1 MSVGMQSD
9 HPFPENLDPR
19 SSIFDTDVFFRDH
32 RVDLACVR
40 EVLSAHIEGSSLT
53 LRCRTVLIRRSMR
66 DRYGT
71 NLEIADPV
79 GDGPEATVRFDALA
93 PHTIRMRM
101 APGTELPDNI
111 TPMIETVLAADSSTQ
126 IIEEPGSWRITT
138 EAAEV
143 EIFRNPFRYVIRTRA
158 GEVLR
163 ETIPAAVY
171 QKPPTGES
179 HIDGAALSDAW
190 PWFFRDMAP
199 LGFMHDAES
208 GTWQTFETAFLGH
221 DEHLYGFGERFGA
234 LDKRGQEVHLWH
246 ANPAGKTWPLS
257 YKNVP
262 FYLSTLG
269 YGHFTN
275 SSRPITYHCG
285 DLSHV
290 HHSVHVQDSFLDTYV
305 FVGPDLRDVLDRY
318 TTLTGRPHVP
328 PTWSFGLWMS
338 RMSYREQSEIE
349 GIARRLRDE
358 KIPTDVIHV
367 DTDWFA
373 TEWVNDLEFS
383 PERFPDPRGMIE
395 RLRTQGLR
403 LTLWQIPYISVHSRF
418 FEVFERN
425 GWFARQEGGAP
436 RLIDGFF
443 GPAGVI
449 DFTNPEAAQWYV
461 DKLEPLFDWGVAAI
475 KTDFG
480 EGAPVDARYYGGDGL
495 SIHNLYPLAYNKA
508 VFDKTL
514 AYTGEPIIWGRS
526 AYAGSQRYSVY
537 WGGDPAARW
546 QDLGQL
552 LSGGLGLALCGFPYW
567 SQDIGGFAGTPSSE
581 LYRRWAQFGLFMT
594 HPRAHGPIAREP
606 WAFGQEA
613 VDDFR
618 YYATL
623 RYQLLP
629 YIVSEAWHLAPTG
642 QPVMRPL
649 LLDHQDDPTTWHVSD
664 QFYFGRELLV
674 APVVQEGTTRRRLY
688 LPRGTWIHWDHRSGG
703 SHGTY
708 RGPGWVTVNA
718 PIDDL
723 PLFLPEGAVLPLVA
737 PAQHSGAISYDT
749 LTIHVVAGRS
759 RKFELTTPEAPRVG
773 IGLDS
778 PSGPGRLER
787 VTLHGDVDVRLVIH
801 GLVAAPARITT
812 AAGVE
817 LPWRELSGGSI
828 HVDVAAGTDAVHLQG
843 HAH

>member
-1 MSVGMQSD
+1 MTGTKRGDATV
-9 HPFPENLDPR
+9 PAPLDPR
-19 SSIFDTDVFFRDH
+19 ASIFDTDVLFRDH
-32 RVDLACVR
+32 GVDLICIRSVR
-40 EVLSAHIEGSSLT
+40 SAQIEGSSLV
-53 LRCRTVLIRRSMR
+53 LQCRTVRIHRTMR

-71 NLEIADPV
+71 ILEIADPV
-79 GDGPEATVRFDALA
+79 GDGPDATVRFDALS
-93 PHTIRMRM
+93 PSTIRMRM
-101 APGTELPDNI
+101 SPGDDVPANA
-111 TPMIETVLAADSSTQ
+111 TPMIETPLPADTTAR
-126 IIEEPGSWRITT
+126 IAENAESWLITT
-138 EAAEV
+138 VDAEV
-143 EIFRNPFRYVIRTRA
+143 EIWRDPFRYIVRTRNGA
-158 GEVLR
+158 VLR

-171 QKPPTGES
+171 QRPPTGES

-190 PWFFRDMAP
+190 PWFFRDLAP
-199 LGFMHDAES
+199 LGFMHDPRTDS
-208 GTWQTFETAFLGH
+208 WQAFETAFLGQ

-234 LDKRGQEVHLWH
+234 IDKRGQAIHLWH

-290 HHSVHVQDSFLDTYV
+290 HQSVHVHDSFLDTYL

-318 TTLTGRPHVP
+318 TMLTGRPHVP

-349 GIARRLRDE
+349 GIASRLRDE
-358 KIPTDVIHV
+358 RIPIDVIHV

-383 PERFPDPRGMIE
+383 PERFPDPRGMLE
-395 RLRTQGLR
+395 RLREKGMR

-425 GWFARQEGGAP
+425 GWFARQADGSP

-449 DFTNPEAAQWYV
+449 DFTNPDAARWYV
-461 DKLEPLFDWGVAAI
+461 DKLEPLFDMGVAAI

-480 EGAPVDARYYGGDGL
+480 EGAPVDALYHAGDGL
-495 SIHNLYPLAYNKA
+495 DVHNLYPLEYNKA

-552 LSGGLGLALCGFPYW
+552 LSGGLGLGLCGFPYW
-567 SQDIGGFAGTPSSE
+567 SQDIGGFAGTPSPE
-581 LYRRWAQFGLFMT
+581 LYIRWAEFGMFMT

-606 WAFGQEA
+606 WVFGDEA
-613 VDDFR
+613 VDVFR
-618 YYATL
+618 YYAAL

-629 YIVSEAWHLAPTG
+629 YVVSESWQLAPQG
-642 QPVMRPL
+642 QPLMRPM
-649 LLDHQDDPTTWHVSD
+649 LLDNQDDPSTWHISD
-664 QFYFGRELLV
+664 QFMFGRELLV
-674 APVVQEGTTRRRLY
+674 APVVQEDATNRRVY
-688 LPRGTWIHWDHRSGG
+688 LPRGNWIHWDHRSGG
-703 SHGTY
+703 AHATY
-708 RGPGWVTVNA
+708 RGPGWVTVDA
-718 PIDDL
+718 PLDDL
-723 PLFLPEGAVLPLVA
+723 PMFLPNGAVLPLVE
-737 PAQHSGAISYDT
+737 PVQHTGEITYDH
-749 LTIHVVAGRS
+749 LTIHVVSGRGRS
-759 RKFELTTPEAPRVG
+759 AAFSVPDAPRIEVSLETDPSTGRLTTVSLTGAPA
-773 IGLDS
+773 I
-778 PSGPGRLER
+778 
-787 VTLHGDVDVRLVIH
+787 TLVIH
-801 GLVAAPARITT
+801 GLPSHPARISADSGNDLTWMS
-812 AAGVE
+812 
-817 LPWRELSGGSI
+817 LPGGSI
-828 HVDVAAGTDAVHLQG
+828 QLECPAGTGTVTIADQG
-843 HAH
+843 